1 MGKLGLSGHAG
12 SAGPT
17 RDVQPAGVPRTVGEA
32 IRWGTQELQR
42 AGVETPAVDS
52 RLLMA
57 YALEEKP
64 GREEASPVDSA
75 EPEVGSIDTKIE
87 RAAVKSGAV
96 VLPRIP
102 LSSTELFFHHDRAT
116 PVIFADWVA
125 QRCQRTPLQHIVGA
139 AVFDGVDYLS
149 RPGAFVPRP
158 ETELLVEWAF
168 HEALRRN
175 SVQPGHASQSDER
188 AASTRGRAP
197 QPTGH
202 TLRPNACA
210 GSEFS
215 NTAPITVVDLCTG
228 PGTIALALA
237 CRFSNADRNAL
248 ITGIELHE
256 DALRV
261 ARENEAQ
268 LRHRGLIN
276 DRVELRFQRANVL
289 SVQDIGQI
297 EFGASPDVIVS
308 NPPYVPMTA
317 TVSPEVLHDP
327 ADAVFAG
334 EDGMDFLPGLLR
346 ALGTIAGGQE
356 VGVGIEHDDA
366 NGPATVRALEAAGAK
381 DVLQRRDITGRD
393 RFVTG
398 TWPGG
403 LLFAQDDNPKY

>member
-1 MGKLGLSGHAG
+1 MGLSGHSG
-12 SAGPT
+12 SAGH
-17 RDVQPAGVPRTVGEA
+17 RHDVLPAGVPRTVGEA
-32 IRWGTQELQR
+32 IRWGTQELQC

-64 GREEASPVDSA
+64 RRGEASPVDSA
-75 EPEVGSIDTKIE
+75 EPAVGSTGTKIE
-87 RAAVKSGAV
+87 SATVKSGAV

-116 PVIFADWVA
+116 PMFFADWVA

-149 RPGAFVPRP
+149 RPGAFIPRP

-175 SVQPGHASQSDER
+175 SAQQLGHEPQSDER
-188 AASTRGRAP
+188 AASTHGRAP

-202 TLRPNACA
+202 TLRQNACA
-210 GSEFS
+210 GSEKS
-215 NTAPITVVDLCTG
+215 NTAPITVMDLCTG

-237 CRFSNADRNAL
+237 CRFSNAHRNAL
-248 ITGIELHE
+248 VTGIELHE

-261 ARENEAQ
+261 ARANEAQ
-268 LRHRGLIN
+268 LRCRGLIN

-289 SVQDIGQI
+289 NAQDINQI
-297 EFGASPDVIVS
+297 DLGASPDVIVS

-317 TVSPEVLHDP
+317 AVSPEVLHDP

-366 NGPATVRALEAAGAK
+366 NGPATVRALEVAGAE
-381 DVLQRRDITGRD
+381 DVMQRRDITGRD

-398 TWPGG
+398 TWPAG
-403 LLFAQDDNPKY
+403 LLLAQDGNPKY